1 MNPKHR
7 LVKGAAAAGLAV
19 ALTTGIALASMVT
32 GPASPLPLPSDAA
45 VQAATLAYAPRSAQV
60 TVLSAAAG
68 VWYQVTYN
76 GAENC
81 MAAQPLE
88 ADAASAL
95 SEQEQTPEP
104 QQAVVTDGPLNIRSG
119 AGTDYD
125 RVGALARGDVVTV
138 TDQSVEGWY
147 GVPCGD
153 LSGYASA
160 QYLSFDLDSVQ
171 PEPRQ
176 AVVTDGPLNV
186 RSGAGTDYDR
196 VGTLARGDVV
206 SVTEERADGWF
217 AITSSDL
224 SGYVSAQYLSFDL
237 DSVQPEPRQAVVTDG
252 PLNVRSGAGSG
263 YGRVGSLNRGT
274 VVTVTDQS
282 VEGWYGV
289 THGNLSGYASAQ
301 YLSFDLDS
309 VATSTGSASSSTSS
323 NSASSS
329 APVGSA
335 GSSSV
340 GESAAALAASL
351 VGKPYVYGAA
361 GPNGFD
367 CSGLMYYIYRQLGY
381 SIARGSS
388 SQYNQ
393 SGYFVSTSEMQPGD
407 LVYFFDPKFDS
418 SGGTLPTTHVGIY
431 VGNNQFIHAS
441 TTSYQVQYD
450 ALFGGYY
457 GSYVVGVKR
466 IA

>member
-1 MNPKHR
+1 M
-7 LVKGAAAAGLAV
+7 
-19 ALTTGIALASMVT
+19 
-32 GPASPLPLPSDAA
+32 
-45 VQAATLAYAPRSAQV
+45 
-60 TVLSAAAG
+60 
-68 VWYQVTYN
+68 
-76 GAENC
+76 
-81 MAAQPLE
+81 
-88 ADAASAL
+88 
-95 SEQEQTPEP
+95 
-104 QQAVVTDGPLNIRSG
+104 
-119 AGTDYD
+119 
-125 RVGALARGDVVTV
+125 
-138 TDQSVEGWY
+138 
-147 GVPCGD
+147 
-153 LSGYASA
+153 
-160 QYLSFDLDSVQ
+160 
-171 PEPRQ
+171 
-176 AVVTDGPLNV
+176 
-186 RSGAGTDYDR
+186 
-196 VGTLARGDVV
+196 GTLARGDVV

-217 AITSSDL
+217 AITVGDL

-263 YGRVGSLNRGT
+263 YGRVGALNRGT
-274 VVTVTDQS
+274 VVSVTDQS
-282 VEGWYGV
+282 VEGWYGI
-289 THGNLSGYASAQ
+289 TYGNLSGYVSAQ

-309 VATSTGSASSSTSS
+309 VTTSTGSTGSAGSTSGSASSSVPS
-323 NSASSS
+323 NSA
-329 APVGSA
+329 A
-335 GSSSV
+335 SSSV
-340 GESAAALAASL
+340 GEAAAALAASL

-457 GSYVVGVKR
+457 GPYVVGVKR